1 MMKIVVL
8 LQCCFLILK
17 IPRALCEKRKT
28 IKIEKRGF
36 PHGWDIGVRK
46 YFDPGDQKEVTICM
60 RFRTFSYNE
69 GMGWPFHMT
78 NHCTDPDDMWQEA
91 CYDKFG
97 WNFAIGWKT
106 GLEDDNRQA
115 GQTFLWFSHDN
126 QTAREVDFQGAEIT
140 RWHWTLQ
147 KEWLYPFNW
156 QRVCCAWSIRDKFLR
171 AYVNGKLVLGY
182 EWSLQ
187 LKKGWG
193 DTQKELQIGV
203 NWRGEVT
210 DVNLYGSAFG
220 EEQMKRWTTSCE
232 SPTPG
237 DILAWQ
243 PETYNIT
250 DTNETS
256 TIISEISAKDLC
268 SVQGADVL
276 EVFDDKE
283 LKSPIMSEN
292 LCLRLNG
299 RLKLIP
305 NSDEGARLL
314 VKEWANYL
322 SKTNLTSFAFWVGGQ
337 SDLNRTEMM
346 ESKDGYQVFPKDGLW
361 VFKDPAT
368 GDAIGSPLLMA
379 PSGATYAKVTQEC
392 PMCNGKY
399 DPEVLITPKEK
410 SASDAETVSILFI
423 VALRNVAMVFSIGG

>member
-1 MMKIVVL
+1 M
-8 LQCCFLILK
+8 
-17 IPRALCEKRKT
+17 
-28 IKIEKRGF
+28 
-36 PHGWDIGVRK
+36 
-46 YFDPGDQKEVTICM
+46 
-60 RFRTFSYNE
+60 
-69 GMGWPFHMT
+69 
-78 NHCTDPDDMWQEA
+78 
-91 CYDKFG
+91 
-97 WNFAIGWKT
+97 
-106 GLEDDNRQA
+106 
-115 GQTFLWFSHDN
+115 
-126 QTAREVDFQGAEIT
+126 DFQGAEIT

-210 DVNLYGSAFG
+210 DVNLYGSAFD

-322 SKTNLTSFAFWVGGQ
+322 SKANLTSFAFWVGGQ

>member
-1 MMKIVVL
+1 MAKMKIVVL

-193 DTQKELQIGV
+193 DTQKKIANRSQLA
-203 NWRGEVT
+203 WRG
-210 DVNLYGSAFG
+210 D
-220 EEQMKRWTTSCE
+220 RC
-232 SPTPG
+232 
-237 DILAWQ
+237 Q
-243 PETYNIT
+243 P
-250 DTNETS
+250 
-256 TIISEISAKDLC
+256 LC
-268 SVQGADVL
+268 
-276 EVFDDKE
+276 
-283 LKSPIMSEN
+283 I
-292 LCLRLNG
+292 RL
-299 RLKLIP
+299 
-305 NSDEGARLL
+305 
-314 VKEWANYL
+314 
-322 SKTNLTSFAFWVGGQ
+322 
-337 SDLNRTEMM
+337 
-346 ESKDGYQVFPKDGLW
+346 
-361 VFKDPAT
+361 
-368 GDAIGSPLLMA
+368 
-379 PSGATYAKVTQEC
+379 
-392 PMCNGKY
+392 
-399 DPEVLITPKEK
+399 
-410 SASDAETVSILFI
+410 
-423 VALRNVAMVFSIGG
+423 